1 MGFPISRFSLF
12 YGLYNQTQQ
21 SEEVHRIFSRFNL
34 IAIILHNPADEKF
47 QEKMENNFEYYD
59 RMTGPNFL
67 FITFIKFKRDNIWI
81 EATRD
86 EREYLQT
93 LTLGEGKTDD
103 FELQHL
109 KQLFKVEEKENPVII
124 LTTDLNSKTYAV
136 IDTSTEIIEEQLR
149 EIGKFC
155 RCQEKPQ
162 SCQDPN
168 FKRLVHKLQGY
179 KSYNWENYSDEISSF
194 PLPLRYSLIAT
205 FSRIQKRNIESSK
218 DYLQE
223 LPNIIQFNRQL
234 MDLIVALL
242 QEIKIRDI
250 LIEKLIRRIHLNKQ
264 TEEQCDE
271 LLSLL
276 QERELFQKSTDI
288 WFQEL
293 ANAKIICLPQQEVD
307 GQYLI
312 NDISDE
318 WEQDSQIYA
327 KTHNELCRALL
338 HNGNRENNND
348 EFDFACL
355 SFYMPKIWENE
366 INRSIVQKMRQHIG
380 IEMPEYWFRYKKSNE
395 KFCIRCENRTIDFNN
410 RYGRQNNWKAPT
422 IGDSKYA
429 YDTLISK
436 KLMDPIENNDLFS
449 ELWRNLNNARNRTT
463 HWEPIDMRTFKDTC
477 KYFNQLKD
485 QFFPT
490 LMAIK
495 GEMRDGTGK
504 N

>member
-21 SEEVHRIFSRFNL
+21 SEEVHSIFSRFNL
-34 IAIILHNPADEKF
+34 IAIILHNPADKKF
-47 QEKMENNFEYYD
+47 QKKMENRFEYYD
-59 RMTGPNFL
+59 SMTESNFL
-67 FITFIKFKRDNIWI
+67 FITFIKRDRWI

-149 EIGKFC
+149 EIGEFC
-155 RCQEKPQ
+155 WCQEKPQ

-168 FKRLVHKLQGY
+168 FKWLVHKLQGY
-179 KSYNWENYSDEISSF
+179 NSDEISSF

-380 IEMPEYWFRYKKSNE
+380 IEMPEYWFRYKESNE
-395 KFCIRCENRTIDFNN
+395 EFCIRCGNRTIDFNN

-422 IGDSKYA
+422 IGETKYA
-429 YDTLISK
+429 YDTLIREQR
-436 KLMDPIENNDLFS
+436 MHPIENNDRFS
-449 ELWRNLNNARNRTT
+449 ELWGNLNNARNRTT
-463 HWEPIDMRTFKDTC
+463 HWEPIDMGTFMYT
-477 KYFNQLKD
+477 YSRFNQLKD

-495 GEMRDGTGK
+495 REMRGY
-504 N
+504 

>member
-34 IAIILHNPADEKF
+34 IAIILHNPADKKF
-47 QEKMENNFEYYD
+47 QQKMENDFEYYD
-59 RMTGPNFL
+59 HMTGPNFL
-67 FITFIKFKRDNIWI
+67 FITFIKRDRWI

-86 EREYLQT
+86 EREYLKT

-136 IDTSTEIIEEQLR
+136 IDTSTEIIEKQLR

-168 FKRLVHKLQGY
+168 FKRLVRDLQEC

-218 DYLQE
+218 DDLQE

-250 LIEKLIRRIHLNKQ
+250 LIEKLIRRIYLKEQ

-307 GQYLI
+307 REYLI

-380 IEMPEYWFRYKKSNE
+380 IEMPEYWFRYKESNE
-395 KFCIRCENRTIDFNN
+395 EFCIRCGNRTIDLNN

-422 IGDSKYA
+422 IGDSRYA
-429 YDTLISK
+429 YDTLIREQR
-436 KLMDPIENNDLFS
+436 MHPIENNDLFS
-449 ELWRNLNNARNRTT
+449 NLWGNLNNARNRTT
-463 HWEPIDMRTFKDTC
+463 HWEPIDMGTFMYT
-477 KYFNQLKD
+477 YSRFNQLKD

-495 GEMRDGTGK
+495 REMRDGTSK

>member
-21 SEEVHRIFSRFNL
+21 SEEVHSIFSRFNL
-34 IAIILHNPADEKF
+34 IAIILHNPADKKF
-47 QEKMENNFEYYD
+47 QKKMENRFEYYD
-59 RMTGPNFL
+59 SMTESNFL
-67 FITFIKFKRDNIWI
+67 FITFIKRDRWI

-136 IDTSTEIIEEQLR
+136 IDTSTEIIEEQLWK
-149 EIGKFC
+149 IGKFC

-168 FKRLVHKLQGY
+168 FKRLVRDLQEC

-218 DYLQE
+218 DDLQE

-250 LIEKLIRRIHLNKQ
+250 LIEKLIRRIYLKEQ

-307 GQYLI
+307 REYLI

-380 IEMPEYWFRYKKSNE
+380 IEMPEYWFRYKESNE
-395 KFCIRCENRTIDFNN
+395 EFCIRCGNRTIDLNN

-422 IGDSKYA
+422 IGDSRYA
-429 YDTLISK
+429 YDTLIREK
-436 KLMDPIENNDLFS
+436 RMHPIKNNDIFV
-449 ELWRNLNNARNRTT
+449 ELWGNLNNARNRTT
-463 HWEPIDMRTFKDTC
+463 HWEPIDMGTFMYT
-477 KYFNQLKD
+477 YSRFNQLKD

-495 GEMRDGTGK
+495 REMRGY
-504 N
+504 

>member
-34 IAIILHNPADEKF
+34 IAIILHNPADKKF
-47 QEKMENNFEYYD
+47 QQKMENHFEYYD
-59 RMTGPNFL
+59 SMTGPNFL
-67 FITFIKFKRDNIWI
+67 FITFIKRNRWI
-81 EATRD
+81 EATRN
-86 EREYLQT
+86 ERKYLKT

-136 IDTSTEIIEEQLR
+136 IDTSTEIIEKQLR

-155 RCQEKPQ
+155 RYQEKPQ

-168 FKRLVHKLQGY
+168 FKRLVRDLQEC

-250 LIEKLIRRIHLNKQ
+250 LIEKLIRRIYLKEQ

-307 GQYLI
+307 RKYLI

-366 INRSIVQKMRQHIG
+366 INRSIVQKMRQLIG
-380 IEMPEYWFRYKKSNE
+380 IEMPDYWFQYKQ
-395 KFCIRCENRTIDFNN
+395 CDENFHIECGNKQVDLNN
-410 RYGRQNNWKAPT
+410 RYGRNNWKAPT

-436 KLMDPIENNDLFS
+436 QLMDPIGNNDLFS
-449 ELWRNLNNARNRTT
+449 KLWGKLNNARNRTT
-463 HWEPIDMRTFKDTC
+463 HWEPIDMDTFMRTYG
-477 KYFNQLKD
+477 YFNQLKD

-495 GEMRDGTGK
+495 REMRGY
-504 N
+504 

>member
-34 IAIILHNPADEKF
+34 IAIILHNPADKKF
-47 QEKMENNFEYYD
+47 QKKMENHFEYYD

-67 FITFIKFKRDNIWI
+67 FITFIKKRDRWI

-86 EREYLQT
+86 EREYLKT

-136 IDTSTEIIEEQLR
+136 IDTSTKIIEEQL
-149 EIGKFC
+149 EKIGEFC

-168 FKRLVHKLQGY
+168 FKRLVRDLQGY

-250 LIEKLIRRIHLNKQ
+250 LIEKLIRRIYLKEQ

-307 GQYLI
+307 RKYLI

-366 INRSIVQKMRQHIG
+366 INRSIVQKMRQLIG
-380 IEMPEYWFRYKKSNE
+380 IEMPDYWFQYKQCDKNFHIE
-395 KFCIRCENRTIDFNN
+395 CGNKQVDLNN
-410 RYGRQNNWKAPT
+410 RYGSQNNWKAPT
-422 IGDSKYA
+422 IGETKYA
-429 YDTLISK
+429 YDTLIREQR
-436 KLMDPIENNDLFS
+436 MDPIENNDLFS
-449 ELWRNLNNARNRTT
+449 NLWGNLNNARNRTT
-463 HWEPIDMRTFKDTC
+463 HWEPIDMDTFMRTYG
-477 KYFNQLKD
+477 YFNQLKD

-495 GEMRDGTGK
+495 REMRGY
-504 N
+504 